1 MRLRPGEAREK
12 NGNDQGDAPHH
23 DVELSL
29 ARVSEDLHG
38 LTDLIARAERL
49 VALTGAGCST
59 ASGIPDY
66 RDGDGEWKRDPP
78 MGYQTFLGSEKARR
92 RYWARSMVG
101 WGLVEKA
108 RPNAA
113 HRALAH
119 LEEHGALR
127 YLITQNVD
135 RLHQKAGS
143 RNVNDL
149 HGRIDFVR
157 CVDCGEASPRV
168 EFQERLFEANPTFR
182 AHAAVYAPDGDA
194 DVEDDA
200 LDLERFRTLNCA
212 HCGGVLKPDVVFFG
226 ETVPRGRVA
235 EAMSRVDEAD
245 ALLVVGSSLMVWSGY
260 RFVRR
265 AAQNQIPVAI
275 VNLGKTRADDEINVK
290 VQADCG
296 ETLTAVVKT
305 LSPGRLNPRHVSS

>member
-1 MRLRPGEAREK
+1 
-12 NGNDQGDAPHH
+12 
-23 DVELSL
+23 
-29 ARVSEDLHG
+29 
-38 LTDLIARAERL
+38 LTEVIARAERL

-66 RDGDGEWKRDPP
+66 RDDDGEWKRNPP
-78 MGYQTFLGSEKARR
+78 MRYQTFLGSEKARR

-101 WGLVEKA
+101 WSLVDKA

-119 LEEHGALR
+119 FEGYGALR

-135 RLHQKAGS
+135 GLHQKAGS

-149 HGRIDFVR
+149 HGRIDRVR
-157 CVDCGEASPRV
+157 CVDCDDVRPRI
-168 EFQERLFEANPTFR
+168 EFQDRLFEANPAFR
-182 AHAAVYAPDGDA
+182 AQAAAFAPDGDA
-194 DVEDDA
+194 DLETDTDTAA
-200 LDLERFRTLNCA
+200 LELERFRTLDCA

-226 ETVPRGRVA
+226 ESVPRDLVT
-235 EAMSRVDEAD
+235 EAMTRVDEAD

-260 RFVRR
+260 RFVKR
-265 AAQNQIPVAI
+265 AAQNQIPVVM
-275 VNLGKTRADDEINVK
+275 VNLGKTRADGELDVK

-296 ETLTAVVKT
+296 ETLTAVVEA
-305 LSPGRLNPRHVSS
+305 LSPGRLNPSYVSS

>member
-1 MRLRPGEAREK
+1 MSSS
-12 NGNDQGDAPHH
+12 
-23 DVELSL
+23 SL
-29 ARVSEDLHG
+29 ARVGEDLHV

-66 RDGDGEWKRDPP
+66 RDRDGEWKRDPP

-108 RPNAA
+108 LPNAA

-119 LEEHGALR
+119 LEEHGALC

-168 EFQERLFEANPTFR
+168 EFQARPKRTPPFERMRPSTRPTETPMSR
-182 AHAAVYAPDGDA
+182 TT
-194 DVEDDA
+194 
-200 LDLERFRTLNCA
+200 RFRSS
-212 HCGGVLKPDVVFFG
+212 VFARSIA
-226 ETVPRGRVA
+226 PIA
-235 EAMSRVDEAD
+235 A
-245 ALLVVGSSLMVWSGY
+245 GS
-260 RFVRR
+260 
-265 AAQNQIPVAI
+265 
-275 VNLGKTRADDEINVK
+275 
-290 VQADCG
+290 
-296 ETLTAVVKT
+296 
-305 LSPGRLNPRHVSS
+305 

>member
-1 MRLRPGEAREK
+1 MSSS
-12 NGNDQGDAPHH
+12 
-23 DVELSL
+23 SL
-29 ARVSEDLHG
+29 ARVGEDLHALHV

-66 RDGDGEWKRDPP
+66 RDGDGEWKRNPP
-78 MGYQTFLGSEKARR
+78 MRYQTFLGSEKARR

-101 WGLVEKA
+101 WSLVRKA
-108 RPNAA
+108 QPNAA

-149 HGRIDFVR
+149 HGRIDLVR
-157 CVDCGEASPRV
+157 CVDCGDASPRI

-182 AHAAVYAPDGDA
+182 AQAAAYAPDGDA
-194 DVEDDA
+194 DLETDTDA
-200 LDLERFRTLNCA
+200 LELERFRTPDCA
-212 HCGGVLKPDVVFFG
+212 RCGGVSKPDVVFFG
-226 ETVPRGRVA
+226 ESVPRDRVT

-245 ALLVVGSSLMVWSGY
+245 ALVVVGSSLVVWSGY

-265 AAQNQIPVAI
+265 AAQNQIPVAM
-275 VNLGKTRADDEINVK
+275 VNLGKTRADGEIHVK

-296 ETLTAVVKT
+296 ETLTAVVEA
-305 LSPGRLNPRHVSS
+305 LSPGRLNSRHVSS